1 MRALKRNPIRR
12 LAASTSHRAG
22 AAIVSFFPALRK
34 CVLSSVKQV
43 ADHKRGKP
51 RAQCKRRN
59 VMPSDAPGGI
69 IPELWAH
76 IGTWLPPRDLFNLQ
90 LASKQMQAI
99 QKNTFDAHKLLDS
112 LRRERARLMKDVEAT
127 LSRCYH
133 RLDDASPEMAMDLD
147 WLKGRLIEMLNL
159 LDNALQ
165 SPLYPP
171 KNNATSGDL
180 GVPVGAGAEWQE
192 FVWAAKLIGLFL
204 FGRRPDTYL
213 LLQAQC
219 NRISTMVVDRWGL
232 SAVDWRPKKYD
243 D

>member
-180 GVPVGAGAEWQE
+180 GVPVGAGVEWQT
-192 FVWAAKLIGLFL
+192 FVWAAKFIGLFL
-204 FGRRPDTYL
+204 FGQRPDAYL
-213 LLQAQC
+213 PGQSLE
-219 NRISTMVVDRWGL
+219 
-232 SAVDWRPKKYD
+232 WRG
-243 D
+243 